1 MQEGVVPDAR
11 ARGISGSVEF
21 KPRGAL
27 LEKSVSVLVSLY
39 NHEAFIVDT
48 LESIL
53 RQSLMPQQIIVIDDG
68 STDGSVAAARSVD
81 HPAISVTV
89 EPLNLGGVTT
99 VKGLSLCTGDYV
111 AILNSDDV
119 WEPRK
124 LERQV
129 DILSSQR
136 SVGCVFTGV
145 SVIDEDGRSW
155 ADGASPYQV
164 VFREANKPRE
174 AWLRNFFLQG
184 NSVCASSA
192 VVRREC
198 FEAVGPFDARY
209 SQLQDLDMWV
219 RIAMAG
225 YDLHYISDPLTKYRV
240 RRNGMNMS
248 ASNASTRSIFIWEF
262 ARILRTYWN
271 LRSLKDLSAVFPGIA
286 PDADVGDE
294 LALFYLARLAKAQPT
309 LQHQLF
315 ALETMCEWAGNPAA
329 AALATQLHGFGFSQ
343 YRGFMGL
350 GPIRTLATRT
360 LRHYVRAIAENVLPA
375 PLRLAIQTR
384 VAQYRRNQR

>member
-1 MQEGVVPDAR
+1 MEN
-11 ARGISGSVEF
+11 
-21 KPRGAL
+21 
-27 LEKSVSVLVSLY
+27 SVSVLVSLY

-53 RQSLMPQQIIVIDDG
+53 RQSLMPRQIVVIDDG
-68 STDGSVAAARSVD
+68 STDGSVAAARSVE
-81 HPAISVTV
+81 HPAIRVIA

-111 AILNSDDV
+111 AILNSDDM
-119 WEPRK
+119 WEPGK

-129 DILSSQR
+129 ELLSSR
-136 SVGCVFTGV
+136 RNVGCVFTGV
-145 SVIDEDGRSW
+145 SVIDEDGRPW
-155 ADGASPYQV
+155 AEGTSPYQV

-192 VVRREC
+192 VIRREC
-198 FEAVGPFDARY
+198 FGAVGPFDARY
-209 SQLQDLDMWV
+209 SQLQDLDMWM

-225 YDLHYISDPLTKYRV
+225 YDFHFIPEPLTRYRV

-248 ASNASTRSIFIWEF
+248 SLNANTRSIFVWEF

-271 LRSLKDLSAVFPGIA
+271 LRNLRDLSTVFPEITPH
-286 PDADVGDE
+286 PDAGEE
-294 LALFYLARLAKAQPT
+294 LALFYLARFAEAQPT
-309 LQHQLF
+309 PQHQLF
-315 ALETMCEWAGNPAA
+315 ALETMCEWAGNPTA

-343 YRGFMGL
+343 YRSFMGR

-360 LRHYVRAIAENVLPA
+360 LRYYLRAITENVLPA
-375 PLRLAIQTR
+375 RVRQAIQTR
-384 VAQYRRNQR
+384 VALRRKTRR